1 MPRIFDAQTG
11 QPLGEITEADLAF
24 LRQQLEEESD
34 DDRDYY
40 LNATNL
46 DLFQEAGADPILLDR
61 LRRAMGDRGELEI
74 RWEA

>member
-1 MPRIFDAQTG
+1 MTRIFDAQTG
-11 QPLGEITEADLAF
+11 QPLGDITAADLAF
-24 LRQQLEEESD
+24 LRLQLEEESE

-40 LNATNL
+40 LNATTL
-46 DLFQEAGADPILLDR
+46 ELFQEAGADPILLDL

>member
-1 MPRIFDAQTG
+1 MTRLFDAQTG
-11 QPLGEITEADLAF
+11 QPLGEITAADLAF
-24 LRQQLEEESD
+24 LRQQLEEESE

-40 LNATNL
+40 LNTATL
-46 DLFQEAGADPILLDR
+46 DLFQEAGADPLLLDR